1 MNTKKLINEFK
12 LTIDSKSVNEAFAR
26 VAVSAFVTP
35 LDPTLEEIAD
45 LKTAVSEAVTNC
57 IVHAYK
63 DTYGKIFISGKLF
76 DDNTVKIV
84 IRDKGCGIVD
94 VSQAMTPLFTT
105 GEGDRAGL
113 GFTVMESFC
122 DKINVKSKLT
132 FGTTV
137 TLSKNIGLVHSIAN
151 RFKGRGVD
159 YDDLFQSGCVG
170 LIKAVD
176 NFDESRGF
184 AFSTYAVPVIMGEI
198 KRIFR
203 DGGAVKV
210 SRSLKEKAIKAQ
222 SLREKFINDKMREPT
237 VSELSSLFDC
247 PPEEIPEILGV
258 IAPMVSL
265 STSSDDGE
273 YTIDVPVDESDEIFN
288 RLTVHRL
295 FKFLDD
301 TEKAIVDMRYYK
313 GFTQAKTAAALGI
326 SQVQVSRKEKSLLQ
340 KLRKYVE

>member
-1 MNTKKLINEFK
+1 M
-12 LTIDSKSVNEAFAR
+12 
-26 VAVSAFVTP
+26 VT
-35 LDPTLEEIAD
+35 D
-45 LKTAVSEAVTNC
+45 
-57 IVHAYK
+57 
-63 DTYGKIFISGKLF
+63 
-76 DDNTVKIV
+76 
-84 IRDKGCGIVD
+84 RDKMI
-94 VSQAMTPLFTT
+94 
-105 GEGDRAGL
+105 E
-113 GFTVMESFC
+113 
-122 DKINVKSKLT
+122 N
-132 FGTTV
+132 
-137 TLSKNIGLVHSIAN
+137 NIGLVHSIAN

-237 VSELSSLFDC
+237 VTELSNLLDC

-258 IAPMVSL
+258 IAPMVPL